1 MLLYLPLHSVS
12 FLAKV
17 LVYCEL
23 AVDCHEG
30 WTPHVTG
37 ERTFCARNLGVHA
50 GEMAQS
56 ECEKWGADL
65 PWPQTERENT
75 DLRSLLLAL
84 GNIDE
89 AWLGITDSRSEGEWW
104 VQTRGWLGLLVGEAV
119 NVDGSIN
126 WHQTGMGVA

>member
-1 MLLYLPLHSVS
+1 M
-12 FLAKV
+12 
-17 LVYCEL
+17 
-23 AVDCHEG
+23 
-30 WTPHVTG
+30 TG

-65 PWPQTERENT
+65 PWPQTETENT

-89 AWLGITDSRSEGEWW
+89 AWLGITDSLTDSTSEGKWT
-104 VQTRGWLGLLVGEAV
+104 VQTREWSDVPFGTFIGTA
-119 NVDGSIN
+119 SIN
-126 WHQTGMGVA
+126 GDGFINWSPEGTGVARA